1 MAQKHEASP
10 VRRQQIINA
19 ARKLII
25 TKGSEHVTIKGLANE
40 VGISEAAIYRHF
52 NEKRDVLLL
61 LIGEIGEALLADI
74 KTTRGKDISVTQKIE
89 RTLRKHISSVEQRR
103 GVTFQVIAEIISLG
117 DRSLNARVADIVD
130 RYIARL
136 KLLYEEGISNGEMR
150 RDLNPEATAILTFG
164 LTQGMVSL
172 WALNNYEFDLKKRF
186 DVVFTNFQQTIA
198 ADGAKELEN

>member
-1 MAQKHEASP
+1 M
-10 VRRQQIINA
+10 
-19 ARKLII
+19 
-25 TKGSEHVTIKGLANE
+25 
-40 VGISEAAIYRHF
+40 
-52 NEKRDVLLL
+52 
-61 LIGEIGEALLADI
+61 
-74 KTTRGKDISVTQKIE
+74 
-89 RTLRKHISSVEQRR
+89 
-103 GVTFQVIAEIISLG
+103 
-117 DRSLNARVADIVD
+117 NARVADIVD

-136 KLLYEEGISNGEMR
+136 KLLYEEGINNGEMR